1 MHPDTPLLT
10 IVPLDYLWIE
20 ANFLENELTS
30 VQPGQPA
37 EITVDIYG
45 ANTVYHD
52 EVLGIGRHRQRFQP
66 AAAGKRDRQLY
77 IHITECVP
85 VRISLDAEE
94 LKAHP
99 LRPGLSVFARIDTGR
114 PGRSM
119 LEPYAATPP
128 ATCRTG
134 VYDTRLDGVDALI
147 DSIVQKNRL
156 PAAAST

>member
-1 MHPDTPLLT
+1 LRLKRADNTLLH
-10 IVPLDYLWIE
+10 
-20 ANFLENELTS
+20 S
-30 VQPGQPA
+30 
-37 EITVDIYG
+37 TVK
-45 ANTVYHD
+45 
-52 EVLGIGRHRQRFQP
+52 VL
-66 AAAGKRDRQLY
+66 
-77 IHITECVP
+77 
-85 VRISLDAEE
+85 S
-94 LKAHP
+94 KAHP

-128 ATCRTG
+128 AICRTG